1 MILNNNNIN
10 ELKHKSI
17 YMKDSALLRRI
28 IKKAEGLIR
37 KMNYDIT
44 QKGTVPIDAYKNRC
58 LGHIE
63 RVNKLNAY
71 THEEIEWAKR
81 RLFKVYFTLQ
91 EYSGS
96 ERQIEAL
103 VPPLYED
110 QQINIDSVGPQ
121 LDEAVVSAYQ
131 KNQHAGGLGFSTSR
145 GMTLSEGLGQPVNL
159 YWNKV
164 SAAAKHPVKHVDS
177 SAINYNSRE
186 TTQEWRDRMAAEKA
200 DILWREDSDLN
211 RPPSNGE
218 NE

>member
-1 MILNNNNIN
+1 MTDSKL
-10 ELKHKSI
+10 LK
-17 YMKDSALLRRI
+17 RI
-28 IKKAEGLIR
+28 VIQAEGLL
-37 KMNYDIT
+37 KKVYYNESK
-44 QKGTVPIDAYKNRC
+44 KGTVPIEVYKNRC
-58 LGHIE
+58 LNQIE
-63 RVNKLNAY
+63 RVNKLTAY

-81 RLFKVYFTLQ
+81 RLFKVYFALQ
-91 EYSGS
+91 GYEGP
-96 ERQIEAL
+96 ERQSDETL
-103 VPPLYED
+103 PPLYED
-110 QQINIDSVGPQ
+110 DKEVSLQTVEHL

-145 GMTLSEGLGQPVNL
+145 GMTLSEGMGQPVNL

-164 SAAAKHPVKHVDS
+164 LAVKKSPVTYVDASTVEYKHK
-177 SAINYNSRE
+177 E

>member
-1 MILNNNNIN
+1 MTDSTL
-10 ELKHKSI
+10 LK
-17 YMKDSALLRRI
+17 RI

-63 RVNKLNAY
+63 RVNELTVY
-71 THEEIEWAKR
+71 TREEIEWVKR
-81 RLFKVYFTLQ
+81 KLFKVYFKLQ
-91 EYSGS
+91 EYKGS

-110 QQINIDSVGPQ
+110 QEVNIDSVGQQ
-121 LDEAVVSAYQ
+121 LNEAVVSAYQ

-145 GMTLSEGLGQPVNL
+145 GMTLSEGMGQPINL

-164 SAAAKHPVKHVDS
+164 SAAAKHPVKHIECTT
-177 SAINYNSRE
+177 INYNSRE

-200 DILWREDSDLN
+200 DILWREDSDLKDVTN
-211 RPPSNGE
+211 NGG

>member
-1 MILNNNNIN
+1 MT
-10 ELKHKSI
+10 
-17 YMKDSALLRRI
+17 DSALLKRI

-63 RVNKLNAY
+63 RVNELTVY
-71 THEEIEWAKR
+71 TREEIEWVKR
-81 RLFKVYFTLQ
+81 KLFKVYFKLQ
-91 EYSGS
+91 EYKGS

-110 QQINIDSVGPQ
+110 QEVNIDSVGQQ
-121 LDEAVVSAYQ
+121 LNEAVVSAYQ

-145 GMTLSEGLGQPVNL
+145 GMTLSEGMGQPINL

-164 SAAAKHPVKHVDS
+164 SAAAKHPVKHIECTT
-177 SAINYNSRE
+177 INYNSRE

-200 DILWREDSDLN
+200 DILWREDSDLKDVTN
-211 RPPSNGE
+211 NGE